1 MSDNDWVDEGWN
13 RLFFSL
19 GVRTSLAETL
29 DWDQDLAEYLFDIW
43 ADQMP
48 QFAFMDKNSAII
60 FMASY
65 LPEEYE
71 YLNDNLVNWLNI
83 NYRIGD
89 KYENQTIN

>member
-1 MSDNDWVDEGWN
+1 
-13 RLFFSL
+13 
-19 GVRTSLAETL
+19 
-29 DWDQDLAEYLFDIW
+29 
-43 ADQMP
+43 MP